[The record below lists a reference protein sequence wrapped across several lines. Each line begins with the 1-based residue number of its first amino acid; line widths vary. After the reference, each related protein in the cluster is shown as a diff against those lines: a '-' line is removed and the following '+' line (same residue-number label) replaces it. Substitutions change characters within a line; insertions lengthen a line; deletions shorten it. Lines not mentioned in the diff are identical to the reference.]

1 MSILK
6 KNKWLA
12 LKDIIERLVK
22 EDPLLAFF
30 LTFCILPSAMMLLD
44 AVRLNNYTQ
53 IFTVIITLSGITII
67 VIIPLLL
74 IKNHKMNETR
84 RTTEEIAINKRKFEL
99 HRDIELNKQH
109 RYNQLLDA
117 KINSIKQETNYL
129 RDSMKEQE
137 TQMIIATARQLANI
151 LQGDRDAENSILA
164 NHFKETL
171 KDIAEKL
178 GSQSGK
184 HDKLLIQIKELEE
197 NIEKANL
204 PSKIESAS
212 SPEELES
219 EEKKRSSKDAA
230 VNYGNLKQC
239 THCNEY
245 NQPNDVRCKN
255 CRKFL

>member
-12 LKDIIERLVK
+12 LKDILERLVR
-22 EDPLLAFF
+22 EDPLLGFF

-53 IFTVIITLSGITII
+53 IFTIIITLSGITLI

-74 IKNHKMNETR
+74 IKNRRMNETR
-84 RTTEEIAINKRKFEL
+84 TNNENIAINRRKFEL
-99 HRDIELNKQH
+99 HRDIELNKQS

-117 KINSIKQETNYL
+117 KIKAIEQETKYL
-129 RDSMKEQE
+129 HDSMKEQE
-137 TQMIIATARQLANI
+137 TQMIMATARQLSNI

-184 HDKLLIQIKELEE
+184 HDTLLNQISELEA
-197 NIEKANL
+197 NIEQTNFPLKKESE
-204 PSKIESAS
+204 PSKENRKTEKNDLSAENAEMS
-212 SPEELES
+212 
-219 EEKKRSSKDAA
+219 
-230 VNYGNLKQC
+230 YGNLRQC
-239 THCNEY
+239 TQCNEL
-245 NQPNDVRCKN
+245 NQPNAVRCKS
-255 CRKFL
+255 CKKYL